1 METALLY
8 WRMSFMSKIDYDFLK
23 GGIIKEVVKSLLQR
37 YGYEVY
43 PYGYETTFSA
53 LKSKLADEGVRTS
66 PSVRRMKSTPDLVV
80 FDKKRKNLMF
90 VEVKMRTSLPVA
102 INSHVVKG
110 YQDFWNEC
118 ILVLVVPDENVF
130 YAQRVSDLQLKEK
143 YNPDTDFCEI
153 REFFPDI
160 DEYEF
165 LDYRNQTRDLL
176 YELKQMK
183 SRRY

>member
-1 METALLY
+1 
-8 WRMSFMSKIDYDFLK
+8 MSKIDFDFLK

-43 PYGYETTFSA
+43 PYGYETTFSI
-53 LKSKLADEGVRTS
+53 LKNKLAEEDVRTS

-80 FDKKRKNLMF
+80 FDKRRKNLMF
-90 VEVKMRTSLPVA
+90 VEVKMRTSSPVT
-102 INSHVVKG
+102 IKSSVIQG
-110 YQDFWNEC
+110 YKDFWNDC

-130 YAQRVSDLQLKEK
+130 YAQRISDLQIKEK
-143 YNPDTDFCEI
+143 YYPVADFCGI
-153 REFFPDI
+153 REFFQDI

-165 LDYRNQTRDLL
+165 LDYKTLTRNLL
-176 YELKQMK
+176 LNLKQMK